1 MDDRPNNYHLGE
13 VCEDHK
19 GADQGVR
26 KRHSTEKGICL
37 PELVGRTANDKERK
51 GRMENRFIRVD
62 EVAQELGVSKSY
74 AYKIVQKLNAELK
87 AKGYLTISGR
97 VSRQY
102 FLEKLCYGTK
112 KEEP

>member
-1 MDDRPNNYHLGE
+1 MDDRPNGYHPRE
-13 VCEDHK
+13 VCEDRK

-26 KRHSTEKGICL
+26 KRHSTAQGICL
-37 PELVGRTANDKERK
+37 LELFGRTANDEERK
-51 GRMENRFIRVD
+51 GRMGNRFIRVD

-102 FLEKLCYGTK
+102 FLEKLCYGTR